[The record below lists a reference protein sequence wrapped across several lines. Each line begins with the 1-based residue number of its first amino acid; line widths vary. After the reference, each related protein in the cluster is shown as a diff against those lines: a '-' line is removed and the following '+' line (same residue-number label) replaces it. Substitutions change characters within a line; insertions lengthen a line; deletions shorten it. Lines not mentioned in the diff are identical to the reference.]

1 LGALSSTGSIQHK
14 GKTGVRRRIGT
25 NHNGRYIYIYIYLP
39 LYIYIGS
46 HSLANPHSY
55 VHKPNVVNYKCNS
68 SSKKVSTSS
77 VMCSNS
83 RFVEATNNKYKNVSI
98 KAP

>member
-1 LGALSSTGSIQHK
+1 LRRPIQHRLHPAQE
-14 GKTGVRRRIGT
+14 KTGVKRRIGT
-25 NHNGRYIYIYIYLP
+25 NHNGRYIYIVLGAIVGP
-39 LYIYIGS
+39 I
-46 HSLANPHSY
+46 HSY

-68 SSKKVSTSS
+68 SSKKVSTPS